1 MYNADIKNLSRAELR
16 MARYEIYARHGRD
29 FSDPAVNAY
38 FQSKSWYNYSVSFA
52 EFYEYDLSD
61 VELYNR
67 DFILNYELE
76 AGYLD

>member
-1 MYNADIKNLSRAELR
+1 MAE
-16 MARYEIYARHGRD
+16 IS
-29 FSDPAVNAY
+29 SDPAVNTY

-61 VELYNR
+61 IELYNR